1 MNPPDAPRAGS
12 SFTRAYHTVAVDGV
26 ILVVISGTI
35 AAVLRLP
42 TFSALWTTDY
52 GSWLYRKLVFVLIA
66 LAFGVY
72 HWRRV
77 VTPDWTSDTHRKFS
91 RSALAEFAV
100 GRRDRR
106 AHGHAGFN
114 LNAIMTAVSESKDVW
129 PITFEDVDAA
139 HRRIQSYLSPTPF
152 RRYPRL
158 SALVGHGIDVF
169 VKHENHQPTNSFK
182 IRNGLS
188 FMTALDAESRRRGV
202 VAAST
207 GNHGQGIAFGGQL
220 LGVSVTVCV
229 PAGNNPDKNTA
240 MRALGATVVE
250 EGRDYDD
257 AVARDAADRR
267 RAKGASIAHSTNDP
281 RVVAGAGTMTLEI
294 LRQEPSIDALVIATG
309 GGSQAVGAMT
319 VARTLAPHVEV
330 FGVQAAGASA
340 IHDSWHA
347 RKRLTTPRAD
357 TFAEGVATRTTY
369 DLTFPA
375 LQEGLAGFVTVTDAE
390 IAEALRTIVA
400 ETHNLVEGA
409 GAMGFAALPK
419 LADRLAGK
427 RVGIVFCGG
436 NMDTALLR
444 RILNREL

>member
-1 MNPPDAPRAGS
+1 MTA
-12 SFTRAYHTVAVDGV
+12 
-26 ILVVISGTI
+26 
-35 AAVLRLP
+35 
-42 TFSALWTTDY
+42 
-52 GSWLYRKLVFVLIA
+52 
-66 LAFGVY
+66 
-72 HWRRV
+72 
-77 VTPDWTSDTHRKFS
+77 TPDIT
-91 RSALAEFAV
+91 
-100 GRRDRR
+100 
-106 AHGHAGFN
+106 
-114 LNAIMTAVSESKDVW
+114 NAVW
-129 PITFEDVDAA
+129 PITLDDVQAA
-139 HRRIQSYLSPTPF
+139 RERIARYLAPTPF
-152 RRYPRL
+152 RRYPSL
-158 SALVGHGIDVF
+158 SERVGRGIDVF

-188 FMTALDAESRRRGV
+188 FMTAIAAGERQRGV

-229 PAGNNPDKNTA
+229 PAGNNPAKNA
-240 MRALGATVVE
+240 SMRALGATVVE

-257 AVARDAADRR
+257 AVGVMQRIAATEGRT
-267 RAKGASIAHSTNDP
+267 IAHSTNDP
-281 RVVAGAGTMTLEI
+281 RIVAGAGTMTLEI
-294 LRQEPSIDALVIATG
+294 LSQEPKIDALVIATG

-319 VARTLAPHVEV
+319 VARELAPSLEV
-330 FGVQAAGASA
+330 YGVQAAGASA

-347 RKRLTTPRAD
+347 HTRLTTARSD

-390 IAEALRTIVA
+390 IAESLRTIVA

-427 RVGIVFCGG
+427 RVGIIFCGG
-436 NMDTALLR
+436 NMDTVLLR

>member
-1 MNPPDAPRAGS
+1 MTA
-12 SFTRAYHTVAVDGV
+12 
-26 ILVVISGTI
+26 
-35 AAVLRLP
+35 
-42 TFSALWTTDY
+42 
-52 GSWLYRKLVFVLIA
+52 
-66 LAFGVY
+66 
-72 HWRRV
+72 
-77 VTPDWTSDTHRKFS
+77 TPD
-91 RSALAEFAV
+91 
-100 GRRDRR
+100 
-106 AHGHAGFN
+106 
-114 LNAIMTAVSESKDVW
+114 ISKSTW
-129 PITFEDVDAA
+129 PITLDDVQAA
-139 HRRIQSYLSPTPF
+139 RERIAPFLAPTPF
-152 RRYPRL
+152 RAYPRL
-158 SALVGHGIDVF
+158 TEAVGNGIQLF

-188 FMTALDAESRRRGV
+188 LMTALDAGERRRGV

-220 LGVSVTVCV
+220 LGVGVTICV
-229 PAGNNPDKNTA
+229 PAGNNPDKNAA

-257 AVARDAADRR
+257 AVGVMQRIAASEGRV
-267 RAKGASIAHSTNDP
+267 IAHSTNDP
-281 RVVAGAGTMTLEI
+281 RVVAGAATMTLEI
-294 LRQEPSIDALVIATG
+294 LEQEPRIDALVIATG

-319 VARTLAPHVEV
+319 VARALAPSLAVY
-330 FGVQAAGASA
+330 GVQAAGASA

-347 RKRLTTPRAD
+347 HTRLTTARSD

-390 IAEALRTIVA
+390 IAEALRTIVS

-427 RVGIVFCGG
+427 RVGIIFCGG
-436 NMDTALLR
+436 NLDSSLLR
-444 RILNREL
+444 RILAREL

>member
-1 MNPPDAPRAGS
+1 MIATPGA
-12 SFTRAYHTVAVDGV
+12 TR
-26 ILVVISGTI
+26 
-35 AAVLRLP
+35 
-42 TFSALWTTDY
+42 
-52 GSWLYRKLVFVLIA
+52 
-66 LAFGVY
+66 
-72 HWRRV
+72 
-77 VTPDWTSDTHRKFS
+77 
-91 RSALAEFAV
+91 
-100 GRRDRR
+100 
-106 AHGHAGFN
+106 
-114 LNAIMTAVSESKDVW
+114 TAW
-129 PITFEDVDAA
+129 PITFDDVRAA
-139 HRRIQSYLSPTPF
+139 GERIAPFLAPTPF

-158 SALVGHGIDVF
+158 AQLAGHDIDVF

-188 FMTALDAESRRRGV
+188 FMTALGPDERRRGV

-229 PAGNNPDKNTA
+229 PAGNNPGKNTA
-240 MRALGATVVE
+240 MRAIGATVVE
-250 EGRDYDD
+250 EGRDYDE
-257 AVARDAADRR
+257 AVGVMLRIAETEGRT
-267 RAKGASIAHSTNDP
+267 IAHSTNDP
-281 RVVAGAGTMTLEI
+281 RIVAGAGTMTLEI
-294 LRQEPSIDALVIATG
+294 LSQDPAIDALVIAVG

-319 VARTLAPHVEV
+319 VARELSPALEV
-330 FGVQAAGASA
+330 YGVQAAGASA

-347 RKRLTTPRAD
+347 HTPLTTPRSD

-375 LQEGLAGFVTVTDAE
+375 LQDGLAGFVTVTDAE

-427 RVGIVFCGG
+427 RVGIIFCGG
-436 NMDTALLR
+436 NIDTSMLR
-444 RILNREL
+444 RILSREM